1 MSGYSDGTF
10 RPDAPVTRA
19 EGLKIL
25 LTILG
30 VTTDAVNGPIYLD
43 VAKQDWSAPYVL
55 WSRDNS
61 VLSVNA
67 GNFVP
72 NASLTRAEVAEIIFR
87 AKENES

>member
-30 VTTDAVNGPIYLD
+30 VTTDMVNGPVYLD
-43 VAKQDWSAPYVL
+43 VAKQDWSAPYIL
-55 WSRDNS
+55 WSRDNA
-61 VLSVNA
+61 VLSVNT
-67 GNFVP
+67 GNFIP
-72 NASLTRAEVAEIIFR
+72 NALLTRAEVAEIIFC
-87 AKENES
+87 AKANQS